1 VKIGSRVD
9 FEKVVKILGKCPYD
23 ISYIGLYR
31 DDDIYLVFIQTSN
44 VNSKMF
50 PDKIRKICQGFSD
63 DILDVSPY
71 KKVCGV
77 FIKDNGEVFKKWG
90 GERKGNPTIKLC
102 INAVGEED
110 VSHITPEMMMGILKS
125 YKFLLEIFKEN
136 YGEEKFNQYFNEIWS
151 DYRKKCRKEIRDWD
165 KRHSDGKNTLEKSL
179 NLPEITYSSG
189 GEFVYE
195 DDVPEESGEE
205 SGEESEDGSN
215 DESEE
220 TEGSEEHKDE
230 SVDATKELSE
240 ESDDEFFGEM
250 VKDYKKYMEDSA
262 ESYSYDL
269 DSDSEQNLK
278 KKRDLLYER
287 LSTLSRKHYSGDFIQ
302 SFEDMLYQ
310 NPHNVNVF
318 CCIDRATFQYFNGK
332 KWVKA
337 NKRDYFEKIIV
348 RRIHKANEINKEFDR
363 TELML
368 KTEGIRVHEILFSLL
383 ETPVSSPLRKE
394 IVKDS
399 IILSENRKR
408 DLSLIKETYGR
419 KIRKVRVAS
428 NITIRN
434 IYDTWEKLENACS

>member
-1 VKIGSRVD
+1 MSS
-9 FEKVVKILGKCPYD
+9 F
-23 ISYIGLYR
+23 
-31 DDDIYLVFIQTSN
+31 
-44 VNSKMF
+44 
-50 PDKIRKICQGFSD
+50 
-63 DILDVSPY
+63 
-71 KKVCGV
+71 
-77 FIKDNGEVFKKWG
+77 
-90 GERKGNPTIKLC
+90 
-102 INAVGEED
+102 
-110 VSHITPEMMMGILKS
+110 H
-125 YKFLLEIFKEN
+125 
-136 YGEEKFNQYFNEIWS
+136 QYFNEIWS

-195 DDVPEESGEE
+195 DDVHEESGD
-205 SGEESEDGSN
+205 ESEDGSN
-215 DESEE
+215 DETEDGSKDESEDGSNDE
-220 TEGSEEHKDE
+220 TEEIEGSEEHKDE

-269 DSDSEQNLK
+269 DSDSEENYK

-287 LSTLSRKHYSGDFIQ
+287 LSTLSRNHYSGDFIQ

-318 CCIDRATFQYFNGK
+318 CCIDRAVFQYFNGK

-348 RRIHKANEINKEFDR
+348 RRIHKANEINKEFER

-428 NITIRN
+428 NMTIRN
-434 IYDTWEKLENACS
+434 MYDTWEKLENACS